1 MTDALIRIT
10 MIAGL
15 TIVSL
20 SVLYGFSRLRLSFK
34 KREMEHAHQL
44 YDEGDYSG
52 ALQCAEKLK
61 ATVFQPL
68 ACDLIGDCYN
78 RLGNEEKAIESY
90 KKAIQ
95 IDSSITISHLS
106 LGEIALLKRKY
117 EEAITHLTAVL
128 SIDPEMVIA
137 RLYLAAA
144 YKLSGNMAMF
154 QNEFS
159 VIRKGKVIPANIL
172 QLRNLNNYSLRGMLE
187 EIIAEGC
194 SEGSS
199 GRG

>member
-1 MTDALIRIT
+1 
-10 MIAGL
+10 
-15 TIVSL
+15 VSL
-20 SVLYGFSRLRLSFK
+20 K
-34 KREMEHAHQL
+34 KREIERGHKL
-44 YDEGDYSG
+44 YNEGDYSG

-61 ATVFQPL
+61 ETVFQPL
-68 ACDLIGDCYN
+68 AYDLIGDCYN
-78 RLGNEEKAIESY
+78 RLGNEEKAIEAY

-95 IDSSITISHLS
+95 IESSITTSHLS

-117 EEAITHLTAVL
+117 EDAISHFIAILAVA
-128 SIDPEMVIA
+128 PEMVIA

-159 VIRKGKVIPANIL
+159 VIRKGRVIPANIL
-172 QLRNLNNYSLRGMLE
+172 QLRNLNNYSLKEMLE
-187 EIIAEGC
+187 EIIAECC

-199 GRG
+199 N

>member
-1 MTDALIRIT
+1 MTDILIRIT

-20 SVLYGFSRLRLSFK
+20 AVVYGVSRLGVFFK
-34 KREMEHAHQL
+34 KREIERGHRL

-68 ACDLIGDCYN
+68 AYDLIGDCYN
-78 RLGNEEKAIESY
+78 RLGNEEKAIEAY

-95 IDSSITISHLS
+95 IDSSITTSHLS
-106 LGEIALLKRKY
+106 LGEMALLKRKY
-117 EEAITHLTAVL
+117 EEAITHFTAIL
-128 SIDPEMVIA
+128 AIDSEMVIA

-144 YKLSGNMAMF
+144 CKLSGNMAMF

-159 VIRKGKVIPANIL
+159 VIRKGKVVPANIL
-172 QLRNLNNYSLRGMLE
+172 QLRNLNNHSLRGILE
-187 EIIAEGC
+187 EIITEGC

-199 GRG
+199 N

>member
-1 MTDALIRIT
+1 MTDALIRVT

-20 SVLYGFSRLRLSFK
+20 AVLYGFSRLRLSFK
-34 KREMEHAHQL
+34 KREMERAHQL

-52 ALQCAEKLK
+52 ALQCAENLK

-68 ACDLIGDCYN
+68 AFDLIGDCFN
-78 RLGNEEKAIESY
+78 RLGNEEKAIEAY

-95 IDSSITISHLS
+95 IDSSITTSHLS
-106 LGEIALLKRKY
+106 LGEIALLKCMY
-117 EEAITHLTAVL
+117 DEAITHFTVILKV
-128 SIDPEMVIA
+128 DPEMVIA

-159 VIRKGKVIPANIL
+159 AIRKGKVIPANIL
-172 QLRNLNNYSLRGMLE
+172 QLRNLNNHSLRGMLE
-187 EIIAEGC
+187 EIIAGGC

-199 GRG
+199 S

>member
-1 MTDALIRIT
+1 

-20 SVLYGFSRLRLSFK
+20 VILYGISRLRLSSK
-34 KREMEHAHQL
+34 KREMEHAHHL

-68 ACDLIGDCYN
+68 AYDLIGDCYN
-78 RLGNEEKAIESY
+78 RLGNEGKAIEAY

-95 IDSSITISHLS
+95 IDSSITTSHLS

-117 EEAITHLTAVL
+117 EDAITHFTAILAVD
-128 SIDPEMVIA
+128 SEMVIA

-159 VIRKGKVIPANIL
+159 VIRKGKVIPANIF
-172 QLRNLNNYSLRGMLE
+172 QLKNLNNYSLRGMLE
-187 EIIAEGC
+187 EVIAEGC

-199 GRG
+199 N

>member
-1 MTDALIRIT
+1 MTI
-10 MIAGL
+10 IAGL

-20 SVLYGFSRLRLSFK
+20 AVLYGLSRLRVSLK
-34 KREMEHAHQL
+34 KREIERGHKL
-44 YDEGDYSG
+44 YNEGDYSG

-61 ATVFQPL
+61 ETVFQPL
-68 ACDLIGDCYN
+68 AYDLIGDCYN
-78 RLGNEEKAIESY
+78 RLGNEEKAIEAY

-95 IDSSITISHLS
+95 IESSITTSHLS

-117 EEAITHLTAVL
+117 EDAISHFIAILAVA
-128 SIDPEMVIA
+128 PEMVIA

-159 VIRKGKVIPANIL
+159 VIRKGRVIPANIL
-172 QLRNLNNYSLRGMLE
+172 QLRNLNNYSLKEMLE
-187 EIIAEGC
+187 EIIAECC

-199 GRG
+199 N

>member
-1 MTDALIRIT
+1 MIDALIRIS

-20 SVLYGFSRLRLSFK
+20 AVLYGFSRLRVSLK
-34 KREMEHAHQL
+34 KREIERGHRL

-68 ACDLIGDCYN
+68 AYDLIGDCFN
-78 RLGNEEKAIESY
+78 RLGNEEKAIEAY

-95 IDSSITISHLS
+95 IDSSITTSHLS
-106 LGEIALLKRKY
+106 LGEIALIQRKY
-117 EEAITHLTAVL
+117 DEAITHFTVILTV
-128 SIDPEMVIA
+128 DPEMVIA

-172 QLRNLNNYSLRGMLE
+172 QLRNLNNHSLRGMLE
-187 EIIAEGC
+187 EIIAGGC

-199 GRG
+199 S